1 MNPQSALRRNNEL
14 NYAESQ
20 LKKRETRNRL
30 LGADIATDQTKPF
43 NTDVFPRK
51 VFRSNH
57 RRRVAPSDPSL
68 IRPSNQIQVVRPEKL
83 KRSKTS
89 INPNISLNLEPKG

>member
-1 MNPQSALRRNNEL
+1 L
-14 NYAESQ
+14 NCAESEFS
-20 LKKRETRNRL
+20 KRETRNRL

-43 NTDVFPRK
+43 NTDVSPRK

-68 IRPSNQIQVVRPEKL
+68 IKPSGQIQVVRPKKP
-83 KRSKTS
+83 KRSDTS